1 MKKKKQKTSSA
12 AKSAVTAVAGI
23 FAAGAVLGGL
33 FGESPEETA
42 IDPSPDTAYS
52 ETLEE
57 LPMRQTLELP
67 EPEPDPAPAP
77 EELPEPE
84 IPEIDYS
91 GIDVSVQSEKA
102 MADDLKAL
110 GLFQGA
116 SDTDYALD
124 RAPTRIE
131 AVVLLLRTL
140 GKEND
145 VLTANYSHP
154 FTDVPAWAD
163 PYIGYAYTTGLSQG
177 VSAAEFG
184 SGNASA
190 AMYLTLVLRSLGYS
204 DAAGEDF
211 TWDNPYT
218 LSEELG
224 ILQERVDTENFLR
237 GDIVTISHAVLSAK
251 FKNTEETLSERLIA
265 ADLFTRESFNDI
277 YYSIE
282 EIYVPEP
289 DVIET
294 LVLPEPTI
302 EAAPELLAEPE
313 PIPEPAPIP
322 EPVPEPVI
330 LEPVTTPEPEPV
342 VETPPVKET
351 PVYVEPNRNTETGQT
366 LRLEWVSSPVGK
378 NETATL
384 AAIGKPNTEY
394 SISVYY
400 SSGASTADGLEKHTS
415 DSSGNVS
422 WSWKVGGRTK
432 SGSHRI
438 VISGGGETLETSF
451 TTTD

>member
-1 MKKKKQKTSSA
+1 MKKKKQKKSSA
-12 AKSAVTAVAGI
+12 KTVLATAAGI
-23 FAAGAVLGGL
+23 FAAGAVLGGV
-33 FGESPEETA
+33 FGEAPGETEIPDPAPETG
-42 IDPSPDTAYS
+42 YS
-52 ETLEE
+52 EILDEIPPNRTLG
-57 LPMRQTLELP
+57 LP
-67 EPEPDPAPAP
+67 EPETDP
-77 EELPEPE
+77 EDPEPE
-84 IPEIDYS
+84 EFTEPESPATDYS
-91 GIDVSVQSEKA
+91 GIDVSVQSEQA
-102 MADDLKAL
+102 MADDLKSL
-110 GLFQGA
+110 GLFRGA

-131 AVVLLLRTL
+131 AVVMLLRTL
-140 GKEND
+140 GRENE

-154 FTDVPAWAD
+154 FTDVPDWAD
-163 PYIGYAYTTGLSQG
+163 PYIGYAYETGLSQG

-204 DAAGEDF
+204 DTDGADF
-211 TWDNPYT
+211 TWNDPYT

-237 GDIVTISHAVLSAK
+237 GDIVTISHAALSAK
-251 FKNTEETLSERLIA
+251 FKNTDETLSDRLIA

-289 DVIET
+289 QVIET
-294 LVLPEPTI
+294 LVLPEPTAEPAT
-302 EAAPELLAEPE
+302 EAEIPDKSIPEPE
-313 PIPEPAPIP
+313 PIPEPVPTPIP
-322 EPVPEPVI
+322 EIPAEPVPEP
-330 LEPVTTPEPEPV
+330 EPAPTPSYED
-342 VETPPVKET
+342 TW
-351 PVYVEPNRNTETGQT
+351 NANTETGQT
-366 LRLEWVSSPVGK
+366 LQLISVTSPVGR

-384 AAIGKPNTEY
+384 KAIGKPNTEY
-394 SISVYY
+394 RISVYY
-400 SSGASTADGLEKHTS
+400 SSGASTADGLENHTS

-432 SGSHRI
+432 GGTHRI

-451 TTTD
+451 TTTE